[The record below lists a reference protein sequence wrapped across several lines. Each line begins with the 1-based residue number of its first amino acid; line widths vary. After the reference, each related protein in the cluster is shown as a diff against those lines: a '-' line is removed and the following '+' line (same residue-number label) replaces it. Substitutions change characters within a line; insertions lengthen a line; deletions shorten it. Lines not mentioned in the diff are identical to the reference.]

1 LPGDDGLSTTS
12 YAVLGLLTWGDAMSG
27 YDVMKLAER
36 SIGYFWTPAKSHVY
50 AELKRLAEAGYA
62 TERHVEQTTRPNK
75 RMYSITPE
83 GKSALG
89 RWLVEAPIEP
99 SPTKSV
105 ITLKVFFGNLMSAS
119 ALRRQIEEIRR
130 RDEDYRAELLAIE
143 KRIKDDESLLY
154 PYLTLKAGLAHIQ
167 ADIHW
172 TDQVLEEL
180 ERREEP

>member
-12 YAVLGLLTWGDAMSG
+12 YAVLGLLTFGDAMSG

-62 TERHVEQTTRPNK
+62 TERYVEQATRPNK
-75 RMYSITPE
+75 RTYSITSE
-83 GKSALG
+83 GRSALT
-89 RWLVEAPIEP
+89 RWLVEAPIQP
-99 SPTKSV
+99 SPVKS
-105 ITLKVFFGNLMSAS
+105 ILTLKVFFGDLISPE
-119 ALRRQIEEIRR
+119 ALGRQLAEVRR
-130 RDEDYRAELLAIE
+130 RAEEHLAELRSIE
-143 KRIKDDESLLY
+143 DRIKDDAGRLY
-154 PYLTLKAGLAHIQ
+154 PYLTLKAGLAHAE

-180 ERREEP
+180 ERREEQ